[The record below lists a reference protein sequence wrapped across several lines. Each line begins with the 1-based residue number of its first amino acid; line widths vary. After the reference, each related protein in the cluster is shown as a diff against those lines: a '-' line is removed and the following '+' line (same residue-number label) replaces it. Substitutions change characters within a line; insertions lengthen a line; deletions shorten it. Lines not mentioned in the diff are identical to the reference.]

1 MRQGWERAG
10 CTYCSRQ
17 HGEGTQCVCQQLSL
31 KTIFFL
37 WKRLWQITYRQ
48 DLLDRIKLV
57 TIKLSES
64 HCLWLGE
71 KYRGNWESGARREWE
86 KGAGGWRS
94 DGQYTNPLC
103 QSWTGRVDNRIF
115 PKISAGSTEP
125 LGAAYLIWWIT
136 HPLEPLTEICCCV
149 YSARVAFTLAAECST
164 SCWQEPQYFDN
175 FALLDN
181 IFLFLYY
188 PLFLQ

>member
-86 KGAGGWRS
+86 KGAEASEVMDNIQILSVRAGQAELTTGSSPRFLLAALSHWAPLISFDGLLIHLSLSLRS
-94 DGQYTNPLC
+94 
-103 QSWTGRVDNRIF
+103 V
-115 PKISAGSTEP
+115 
-125 LGAAYLIWWIT
+125 
-136 HPLEPLTEICCCV
+136 V
-149 YSARVAFTLAAECST
+149 VFTLLGLHSHSLQSVAPAADRSLSILTILHC
-164 SCWQEPQYFDN
+164 
-175 FALLDN
+175 
-181 IFLFLYY
+181 
-188 PLFLQ
+188 